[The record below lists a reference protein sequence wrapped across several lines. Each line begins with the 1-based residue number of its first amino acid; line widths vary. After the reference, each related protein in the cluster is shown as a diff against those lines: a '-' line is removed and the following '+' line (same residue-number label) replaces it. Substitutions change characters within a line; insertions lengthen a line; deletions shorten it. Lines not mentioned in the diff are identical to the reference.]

1 MVAGGVVISL
11 RDNQQGL
18 SNKTSL
24 GPDMSNEKC
33 KLSNLSGPQPRP
45 P

>member
-24 GPDMSNEKC
+24 GPDMSEQC
-33 KLSNLSGPQPRP
+33 KLANLSGPQPP
-45 P
+45 PP